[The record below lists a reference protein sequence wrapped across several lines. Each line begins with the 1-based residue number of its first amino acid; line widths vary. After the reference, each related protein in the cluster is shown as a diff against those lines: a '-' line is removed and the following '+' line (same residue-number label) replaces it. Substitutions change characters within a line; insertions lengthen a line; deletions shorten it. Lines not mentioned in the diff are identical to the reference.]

1 MSAGSIELPADALR
15 VAGALLL
22 AVRTLEQKLRTVAG
36 ADALSL
42 TDIGVL
48 VQIDAGVDLPSQV
61 ARALRLD
68 PARVTHVT
76 DRLVEY
82 GLIER
87 GIDPRDRRCWRLN
100 LTATGRQRLEEAR
113 ADTSGAV
120 DALLEGLTR
129 DERTALLTGLD
140 ALRRDLFM
148 EPAVQRATPVAVE
161 A

>member
-1 MSAGSIELPADALR
+1 MSAGSVEAPADALR
-15 VAGALLL
+15 VSGALLL

-36 ADALSL
+36 SDALSL

-48 VQIDAGVDLPSQV
+48 VQIENGVDLPSQV

-100 LTATGRQRLEEAR
+100 LTAT
-113 ADTSGAV
+113 
-120 DALLEGLTR
+120 DAS
-129 DERTALLTGLD
+129 D
-140 ALRRDLFM
+140 LRKRV
-148 EPAVQRATPVAVE
+148 PTPQVPSKHSLKD
-161 A
+161 